1 MRLSALGRTGLAVS
15 RLCFG
20 ALTVGPLQ
28 ADLSPDEGGAV
39 LAAAIEH
46 GVNFCDTAQLYRTY
60 AHIRRGMELSGKREL
75 IVASKTYAYTRELAK
90 TAVEEA
96 RRGLNRDYI
105 DIFMLHEQESIH
117 TLRGHAEALEYLY
130 EMKQKG
136 VVKAVGISTH
146 HVAGV
151 YGAMEKR
158 LDVVHPLINA
168 AGLGIADGTREE
180 METAVRKAHAQGIG
194 IYGMKSMGGG
204 NLFRRA
210 EECLKYA
217 LDLDCLDSI
226 AVGMQTADEVRA
238 NVRFFGTGVFTADER
253 EKLASRTRRL
263 IINRLCTACGSCVR
277 VCGQSALSIGDD
289 KAVCDRSRC
298 VLCGYCSASCP
309 AWAIRIV

>member
-1 MRLSALGRTGLAVS
+1 MRLSALGKTGFAVS
-15 RLCFG
+15 RMCFG
-20 ALTVGPLQ
+20 ALTIGPLQ

-39 LAAAIEH
+39 LAAAIER

-60 AHIRRGMELSGKREL
+60 DHIRRGMEISGKRDL
-75 IVASKTYAYTRELAK
+75 IIASKTYAYTRELAE

-96 RRGLNRDYI
+96 RRGLDRDYV

-151 YGAMEKR
+151 YGAIEKR
-158 LDVVHPLINA
+158 LDVVHPLLNV
-168 AGLGIADGTREE
+168 AGLGIADGTRQD
-180 METAVRKAHAQGIG
+180 MEDAVRAARAQGIG

-210 EECLKYA
+210 EECLNYA
-217 LDLDCLDSI
+217 LNLDFLDSI
-226 AVGMQTADEVRA
+226 AVGMQTVDEVKA
-238 NVRFFGTGVFTADER
+238 NVRFFETGVFTVEER
-253 EKLASRTRRL
+253 KKLTNRTRRL
-263 IINRLCTACGSCVR
+263 VINRLCTACGSCVK
-277 VCGQSALSIGDD
+277 VCGQSALCIRDD
-289 KAVCDRSRC
+289 KAVCDQSRC
-298 VLCGYCSASCP
+298 VLCGYCSAHCP